1 MPRGGRRAEH
11 RHALKLDLQIEAA
24 VVQGDL
30 VRLTQ
35 ALANLLDN
43 ASKFSP
49 DGRLV
54 VLCVNLSGNRLQI
67 RVTDQ
72 GVGISEELTAHAF
85 DMFVQFEPGLART
98 GGGLGIGL
106 TVAREIANRWANCEA
121 PSNPSHCKWR
131 RLRVTVRRK
140 KKENGLQAGF
150 DEYLV
155 KPIKFADL

>member
-1 MPRGGRRAEH
+1 MLKDLVDAAVDATADRRAEH

-35 ALANLLDN
+35 ALSNLRDN

-49 DGRLV
+49 DGSLV
-54 VLCVNLSGNRLQI
+54 AGYANLSGNRLQI

-72 GVGISEELTAHAF
+72 GVGISEEFMADAF

-98 GGGLGIGL
+98 GGGLGSGL
-106 TVAREIANRWANCEA
+106 TVAREIANRWVNCVA
-121 PSNPSHCKWR
+121 PSNPSRC
-131 RLRVTVRRK
+131 
-140 KKENGLQAGF
+140 
-150 DEYLV
+150 
-155 KPIKFADL
+155 